1 MDGCLN
7 GHHQGIVIPWIL
19 GGYVGY
25 RWVFFSVEV
34 GGGKPSISRFV

>member
-19 GGYVGY
+19 GGYVG
-25 RWVFFSVEV
+25 FFWGAVAV
-34 GGGKPSISRFV
+34 GVAI